1 MNESGDAGGG
11 DGGGG
16 GGGGGSS
23 GGCGGGDDDSGGGGS
38 WWNAGVGINRV
49 LGKRADLATGVT
61 CRDDQCR
68 RSRFH
73 PGKIPNNFLAS
84 RNYGDEI
91 NMKGIGYKSFK
102 RLRRNA

>member
-11 DGGGG
+11 GD

-38 WWNAGVGINRV
+38 WWNAGVGINGV
-49 LGKRADLATGVT
+49 LWKRADLATGVT

-68 RSRFH
+68 RSDSTREKFQ
-73 PGKIPNNFLAS
+73 IIFLHRETIAM
-84 RNYGDEI
+84 R
-91 NMKGIGYKSFK
+91 
-102 RLRRNA
+102 